1 MKTELIE
8 NSPAYLEAV
17 SGILQRYLNTFPAE
31 TEALT
36 ALASQLREEGP
47 SICQRRNFRGHLTAS
62 ALFVDTIASTALLV
76 HHRSL
81 DIWIQPGG
89 HLDPDEL
96 PERGAFREFTE
107 ETGIS
112 GVRAADWHRDHEI
125 PLDIDTHFI
134 PANAKRDEESHY
146 HHDFLYVL
154 VADQPEKADINI
166 KKDELI
172 NYKFVQLAE
181 LIKSPEPKLA
191 RVASKLGEY
200 GKLSGRTI

>member
-8 NSPAYLEAV
+8 NSPAYLETV
-17 SGILQRYLNTFPAE
+17 EGILNRYLKTFPE
-31 TEALT
+31 EVEALA
-36 ALASQLREEGP
+36 ALTSQLREAGP
-47 SICQRRNFRGHLTAS
+47 TICQRRNFRGHLTAS
-62 ALFVDTIASTALLV
+62 ALFVDTTTSTALLV

-107 ETGIS
+107 ETGITS
-112 GVRAADWHRDHEI
+112 VRAADWHREHEI

-134 PANAKRDEESHY
+134 PANPARGEESHY

-154 VADQPEKADINI
+154 VADRSERAAINI
-166 KKDELI
+166 KRDELI
-172 NYKFVQLAE
+172 SFKFVELAE
-181 LIKSPEPKLA
+181 LIKSREPKLA
-191 RVASKLGEY
+191 RVASKLREY
-200 GKLSGRTI
+200 GKLSGPT